1 MDEQTIITKYP
12 KIVTYIVLGIIAVL
26 LIVIAVLYFQNRS
39 IQKKYDIQSVELM
52 VSNDTVKEYRT
63 KAGDAYFKFNS
74 VTIEKNAMKG
84 SLIADSIEIRSL
96 RAMNVDYR
104 DIVAVLKVK
113 LEAAGKI
120 IANVHDSIIHDT
132 IPGSFDKIVQTI
144 KWDNKYLF
152 LNGTI
157 KSKIFDADYLYKV
170 NLLLVPEKIGKS
182 IMVTGRIDDPNA
194 KIITGSQITIAPQ
207 TYFYHKWW
215 VYGLTFLAGTAGGIY
230 LMK

>member
-1 MDEQTIITKYP
+1 MNEQTVIAKYP
-12 KIVTYIVLGIIAVL
+12 KIITYIVLGIFAVL
-26 LIVIAVLYFQNRS
+26 LIAITVLYFQNRA

-52 VSNDTVKEYRT
+52 VSNDSVKQYKT

-74 VTIEKNAMKG
+74 VTIEKNALRG
-84 SLIADSIEIRSL
+84 SLIADSLEIRSL

-104 DIVAVLKVK
+104 DIVSVLKVK

-120 IANVHDSIIHDT
+120 IAGVHDSIVHDT
-132 IPGSFDKIVQTI
+132 IPGAVDKIVQTV

-157 KSKIFDADYLYKV
+157 KDKILNAKYLYKV
-170 NLLLVPEKIGKS
+170 NLLLVPEKVGQS

-215 VYGLTFLAGTAGGIY
+215 AYGLTFLAGTAGGIY